1 MFMQEQQKNLI
12 IALLVCV
19 VVWLGVET
27 WLKPASPVS
36 EKNTPQ
42 TTVCIP
48 KKGPLSLKNK
58 QTALGPHIKIENAAI
73 KGAISLKGAVV
84 DQWVLKGFHETL
96 EKDSPPVTLLTPECP
111 SYAAFF
117 KWYTSQETQ
126 GEVPTEET
134 LWQADGTVLE
144 PSKPLTLH
152 WRNARGVLFQLVF
165 EIDDAYMLTVKQ
177 NVSNTSRSP
186 IEIGTQGVID
196 RQGPV
201 QTSGYMMLYEGP
213 LGVFSGQLKEKTY
226 DETQKEGS
234 GSWMTLGETKGNAG
248 WLGITDKYWLSAL
261 IPAHSSKGRFVGMDS
276 PLFYQAESTTLLESV
291 GPGQT
296 HTCVTH
302 LFAGPK
308 QLSLL
313 ESYEKKLGICHFD
326 LAVDFGWF
334 YFLTKPMFKLLSG
347 LKNLLGS
354 FGLAILGMTVLMRL
368 LFFPLSLKSYRAM
381 ARMKKV
387 APQLQAI
394 KDKYGD
400 DKVKLNQ
407 EIIAFYR
414 KEKINPAS
422 GCLPMIMQMPVFFSL
437 YKVLF
442 VSIEMRQAPFWGWIQ
457 DLSAPDPTSIFNAF
471 GLLPWVLPSWL
482 HIGLWPLLMG
492 LTMILQQKMN
502 TSMTLDRQ
510 QQIMFGYVMPM
521 VFTVMLAQFP
531 VGLVI
536 YWTWTNTLM
545 ILQQWLMMRYYKV
558 D

>member
-1 MFMQEQQKNLI
+1 MQEQQKNLI
-12 IALLVCV
+12 IALLVGV
-19 VVWLGVET
+19 IVWLGVEM
-27 WLKPASPVS
+27 WVKPSSPASDKS
-36 EKNTPQ
+36 IPQ
-42 TTVCIP
+42 THVCIP
-48 KKGPLSLKNK
+48 KEESLAVKK
-58 QTALGPHIKIENAAI
+58 RSTASGPHIKIENAVI
-73 KGAISLKGAVV
+73 KGALSLKGAIV
-84 DQWVLKGFHETL
+84 DQWVLKDFHETID
-96 EKDSPPVTLLTPECP
+96 KNSPLVTVLSPHCP
-111 SYAAFF
+111 SYAVFF
-117 KWYTSQETQ
+117 KWHTSKEAQ
-126 GEVPTEET
+126 GEVPTDET
-134 LWQADGTVLE
+134 LWQANSDVLA
-144 PSKPLTLH
+144 PGKPVTLH
-152 WRNARGVLFQLVF
+152 WHNAKGVLFELLF
-165 EIDDAYMLTVKQ
+165 DIDDAYMLTVHQ
-177 NVSNTSRSP
+177 SVSNTSRSP
-186 IEIGTQGVID
+186 LAIGTQGIID

-226 DETQKEGS
+226 DDIKKDGQGH
-234 GSWMTLGETKGNAG
+234 WMNLGESKGNAG

-261 IPAHSSKGRFVGMDS
+261 IPASSSQGRFVGMET
-276 PLFYQAESTTLLESV
+276 PLFYQAEATTPLESIE
-291 GPGQT
+291 PGQK
-296 HTCVTH
+296 HTAVTR
-302 LFAGPK
+302 LFTGPK

-334 YFLTKPMFKLLSG
+334 YFLTKPMFKLLSA

-368 LFFPLSLKSYRAM
+368 LFFPLSLKSYKAM

-394 KDKYGD
+394 KDKYAD
-400 DKVKLNQ
+400 DKMKLNQ

-422 GCLPMIMQMPVFFSL
+422 GCLPMLMQMPVFFSL

-471 GLLPWVLPSWL
+471 GLLPWAVPSWL

-502 TSMTLDRQ
+502 TSMALDKQ